1 MAGYDHYGTYRPVY
15 TTGGQGVGPYTDQWG
30 KPRYASID
38 DDECRTVI
46 VDADGTKRTILG
58 CTPLHK
64 PEAYVTKT
72 ETIIEEHIVSPSL
85 TSYRHSSHPDV
96 AEPGRGYGYAADN
109 SWQRR
114 PSSPVRGGYGYA
126 DQASRIIA
134 PSTGVNWRQQPHQTG
149 HYSGTSGGYNDYND
163 YSNKPAYKNN
173 GRSDDYDDYS
183 NKPAYKN
190 NGRSDNY
197 DDYYRKN
204 EKGNLGPAINTISNM
219 VSSRAKPS
227 RTAYSAAALPVRGDG
242 RLSVPTDDME
252 RALHYLKESAKTS
265 PWPRT

>member
-1 MAGYDHYGTYRPVY
+1 MAGYDYGTYRPVY

-30 KPRYASID
+30 KP
-38 DDECRTVI
+38 
-46 VDADGTKRTILG
+46 
-58 CTPLHK
+58 
-64 PEAYVTKT
+64 
-72 ETIIEEHIVSPSL
+72 
-85 TSYRHSSHPDV
+85 RHSSHPDV

-126 DQASRIIA
+126 DQASRIA

-173 GRSDDYDDYS
+173 GRSDNYDDYS

-204 EKGNLGPAINTISNM
+204 ETGNLGPAVNTIS
-219 VSSRAKPS
+219 SRVKPS
-227 RTAYSAAALPVRGDG
+227 RTAYSATALPVRGDG
-242 RLSVPTDDME
+242 RLSIPTDDME